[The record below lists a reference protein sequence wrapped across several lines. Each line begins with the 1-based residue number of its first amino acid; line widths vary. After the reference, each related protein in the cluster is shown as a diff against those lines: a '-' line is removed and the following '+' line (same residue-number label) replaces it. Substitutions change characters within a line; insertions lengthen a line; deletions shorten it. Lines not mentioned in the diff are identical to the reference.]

1 MRPSLTTVTI
11 IGTILVGAFG
21 LPLLEFH
28 LNRVLTEEFEE
39 LRLEANEAAAY
50 RKQNGS
56 LTAAI
61 ERLQA
66 TMAVRIENSAIGK
79 LAYSATPA
87 PVVLDPGFLPESEWK
102 NTGILTARDA
112 VQSYIWAIDH
122 GDAAALAGILSF
134 SDSSRTRIDAVFASL
149 TESDKA
155 KFGSAEQMFALIYSY
170 SNPIYFAGIQI
181 TGETPVE
188 LNTENVTTKW
198 QYPTGQIRE
207 HTFPLTTSSDGWRRV
222 VSDDEVN
229 ASLQKALNPTP

>member
-1 MRPSLTTVTI
+1 MRPGFTTIAI
-11 IGTILVGAFG
+11 IGAVLVIASG
-21 LPLLEFH
+21 LPLIEFH
-28 LNRVLTEEFEE
+28 LNRGLTEEFEK
-39 LRLEANEAAAY
+39 LRLDVNEAAAY

-66 TMAVRIENSAIGK
+66 AMAARLENSAIGK
-79 LAYSATPA
+79 LANSAAPV
-87 PVVLDPGFLPESEWK
+87 PVVLNPGFLPASEWK

-122 GDAAALAGILSF
+122 GDTAALAGVLSF
-134 SDSSRTRIDAVFASL
+134 SDSSRAQIDAVFDSL

-170 SNPIYFAGIQI
+170 SNPIYFAAIQI
-181 TGETPVE
+181 TGETPGE
-188 LNTENVTTKW
+188 SNTDNVTTKW

-207 HTFPLTTSSDGWRRV
+207 HTFPLTLSSNGWRRV

-229 ASLQKALNPTP
+229 ASLKKALNPTP